1 MNIVE
6 IYSAGTEISVLCR
19 KSCLTEDGI
28 FALLKGGC
36 ALVKILS
43 ENLKLIL
50 IGVISILMVIAG
62 AIVISLYFGGDVARR
77 LVITDIN
84 GTAYISRDGKR
95 INAGKQA
102 VLQSGDIIT
111 TSEESFLRI
120 SVDRDKFV
128 WVEPDSTVYIYFTE
142 VDSKGDI
149 SVNLT
154 KGAVICRLNN
164 KLRKNAT
171 FALKTPNSSVS
182 VRGTAFRAEF
192 DYVKEYMGY
201 KDVMITQVQ
210 NFDGTVALQLYDS
223 DKQPYDLPMVLI
235 ERTAAQM
242 LTSDEICKYGYL
254 NYSFDLLTLND
265 SVLGELIRACAEKEL
280 AFTPEELNH
289 AYKIVR
295 DERLKQET
303 ATDSVTD
310 DTEST
315 ILTTTET
322 DAESTTVTTPP
333 PSETETEDTSSYGTL
348 GTTLQTHIYSTYSGI
363 KWWEITGNTN
373 TGTDGYE
380 DWFTETEE
388 DFGEETTVT
397 AGISAAED

>member
-1 MNIVE
+1 M
-6 IYSAGTEISVLCR
+6 L
-19 KSCLTEDGI
+19 GI
-28 FALLKGGC
+28 RFAAAVYLPAAAKPKILWDKLFAVLKGGC
-36 ALVKILS
+36 DLIKILS

-62 AIVISLYFGGDVARR
+62 AIVLSLYFGGDIARR
-77 LVITDIN
+77 LIVTDIT

-95 INAGKQA
+95 IGAGKQTA
-102 VLQSGDIIT
+102 LQSGDIIT
-111 TSEESFLRI
+111 TSENSFMRI
-120 SVDRDKFV
+120 SVDRDKYV
-128 WVEPDSTVYIYFTE
+128 MVEPNSTVYIYFTE
-142 VDSKGDI
+142 VDSRGDI

-171 FALKTPNSSVS
+171 FSLKTPNSSVA
-182 VRGTAFRAEF
+182 VRGTVFRAEF

-223 DKQPYDLPMVLI
+223 DKQPHDLPMVLI

-242 LTSDEICKYGYL
+242 LTCEEMCKYGYL

-265 SVLGELIRACAEKEL
+265 STLGELIRASSEKEL
-280 AFTPEELNH
+280 AFTPEELNR

-303 ATDSVTD
+303 ATEADTGETSETSVT
-310 DTEST
+310 
-315 ILTTTET
+315 
-322 DAESTTVTTPP
+322 TTVTTTEPTAVTTSPP
-333 PSETETEDTSSYGTL
+333 TETEDDDISSYGTL
-348 GTTLQTHIYSTYSGI
+348 GTTMQTHSYTTYSGI

-373 TGTDGYE
+373 TGTDDYE
-380 DWFTETEE
+380 DWFSEPDE
-388 DFGEETTVT
+388 DFGEEVTVT
-397 AGISAAED
+397 AGTSAAEN

>member
-1 MNIVE
+1 MI
-6 IYSAGTEISVLCR
+6 
-19 KSCLTEDGI
+19 
-28 FALLKGGC
+28 
-36 ALVKILS
+36 KILS

-62 AIVISLYFGGDVARR
+62 AIVLSLYFGGDVARR
-77 LVITDIN
+77 LTITDIS

-95 INAGKQA
+95 LKAGKQT

-128 WVEPDSTVYIYFTE
+128 WVEPDSTVYIYFTA

-154 KGAVICRLNN
+154 KGAVMCRLNN

-171 FALKTPNSSVS
+171 FSLKTPNSVVS
-182 VRGTAFRAEF
+182 VRGTVFRAEF

-210 NFDGTVALQLYDS
+210 NFDGTVALQLYNA
-223 DKQPYDLPMVLI
+223 DKQPYELPMVLI

-242 LTSDEICKYGYL
+242 LTSEEICKYGYL

-265 SVLGELIRACAEKEL
+265 SVLGELIRSSAEKEL
-280 AFTPEELNH
+280 AFSAEELDH

-295 DERLKQET
+295 NDRINRENSTE
-303 ATDSVTD
+303 SVTD
-310 DTEST
+310 DQSETTSV
-315 ILTTTET
+315 TTTPTSAEPTET
-322 DAESTTVTTPP
+322 TTSPP
-333 PSETETEDTSSYGTL
+333 ETETEERSSYGTL
-348 GTTLQTHIYSTYSGI
+348 GTTLQTYSYTTNSGI

-373 TGTDGYE
+373 TATDDYE
-380 DWFTETEE
+380 DWFTETDT
-388 DFGEETTVT
+388 DFDGEVTVT
-397 AGISAAED
+397 AGTSAAEN

>member
-1 MNIVE
+1 MI
-6 IYSAGTEISVLCR
+6 
-19 KSCLTEDGI
+19 
-28 FALLKGGC
+28 
-36 ALVKILS
+36 KILS

-62 AIVISLYFGGDVARR
+62 AIVLSLYFGGDVARR
-77 LVITDIN
+77 LVITDIS
-84 GTAYISRDGKR
+84 GTAHISRDGKR
-95 INAGKQA
+95 INAGKQT
-102 VLQSGDIIT
+102 VLQSGDVIT

-128 WVEPDSTVYIYFTE
+128 WVEPDSNVYIYFTD

-182 VRGTAFRAEF
+182 VRGTVFRAEF

-210 NFDGTVALQLYDS
+210 NFDGTVALQLYDA
-223 DKQPYDLPMVLI
+223 DKQPYDMPMILI

-242 LTSDEICKYGYL
+242 LTSEEVCKYGYL

-265 SVLGELIRACAEKEL
+265 AALGELIRSSAEKEM
-280 AFTPEELNH
+280 AFTPEELNR

-303 ATDSVTD
+303 ATESVS
-310 DTEST
+310 DTPET
-315 ILTTTET
+315 TVTTVPTTTET
-322 DAESTTVTTPP
+322 TTVTTSPP
-333 PSETETEDTSSYGTL
+333 AETEDTTSYGTL
-348 GTTLQTHIYSTYSGI
+348 ATTLQTHSYTTYSGV
-363 KWWEITGNTN
+363 KWWELTGNTN
-373 TGTDGYE
+373 TGTDDYE
-380 DWFTETEE
+380 DWFPETND
-388 DFGEETTVT
+388 DFGEEEITVT
-397 AGISAAED
+397 AGTSANAETSAAGN